1 MEFRRYLLRLSWT
14 TMLICSSTPDA
25 PACVH
30 YAYQHAQ
37 TERDLCCFGTCLTQ
51 KHKYPFSLRFGY
63 FTFAESLM
71 GRHDVLGRR
80 KETIF
85 IQCYPLTSGHCCWAQ
100 RWWQQCQGLPVGRGA
115 PHQLGPAGLVLT
127 GSAYA
132 WDIL

>member
-14 TMLICSSTPDA
+14 TMLICSSTLDA

-37 TERDLCCFGTCLTQ
+37 TEQ
-51 KHKYPFSLRFGY
+51 
-63 FTFAESLM
+63 SLM